1 LTCARALK
9 RSRVPFYLIDAED
22 RIGGRVKT
30 DVVGGFQVDRGYQVY
45 FSAYPHAKEQLD
57 EDKLKLQRCESG
69 AIVIWDGEQHTLS
82 RDKPLQMALTSLV
95 STGDKLS
102 LSKWISDVD
111 WTDQDDIDDMT
122 DQTAEE
128 YLREFGFSE
137 NFIDRFARPFFG
149 GVFLDRSLSFSAKQL
164 VFVWKYLC
172 EGYAAVPEMG
182 MEELPKQ
189 LGSTFGYDVLHLG
202 AKVDEI
208 LMLDGRVAAV
218 KLENGDSIEAD
229 QVVLACDAVNAAK
242 LSGVSIPVE
251 FKHSITLYFTA
262 PEAPCQ
268 KGLLVLNGNVRG
280 ITNHVMPHFAES
292 GGKVLVSATI
302 LGERTETDDQLA
314 DIVKSELRLW
324 FPDQDVDAW
333 EFLRG
338 YRNRCA
344 QMAQPPGFRDVLPS
358 NDSGVPGL
366 YFAGEFTTNSSIDG
380 AIQSGLD
387 CAELILSRMTAGVA

>member
-1 LTCARALK
+1 MHMKAGRIVGAGLAGLTCARALK

-30 DVVGGFQVDRGYQVY
+30 DVVGGFEVDRGYQVY

-149 GVFLDRSLSFSAKQL
+149 GVLLDRSLSFSAKQL
-164 VFVWKYLC
+164 VFVWK
-172 EGYAAVPEMG
+172 
-182 MEELPKQ
+182 
-189 LGSTFGYDVLHLG
+189 
-202 AKVDEI
+202 
-208 LMLDGRVAAV
+208 
-218 KLENGDSIEAD
+218 
-229 QVVLACDAVNAAK
+229 
-242 LSGVSIPVE
+242 
-251 FKHSITLYFTA
+251 
-262 PEAPCQ
+262 
-268 KGLLVLNGNVRG
+268 
-280 ITNHVMPHFAES
+280 
-292 GGKVLVSATI
+292 
-302 LGERTETDDQLA
+302 
-314 DIVKSELRLW
+314 
-324 FPDQDVDAW
+324 
-333 EFLRG
+333 
-338 YRNRCA
+338 
-344 QMAQPPGFRDVLPS
+344 
-358 NDSGVPGL
+358 
-366 YFAGEFTTNSSIDG
+366 
-380 AIQSGLD
+380 
-387 CAELILSRMTAGVA
+387 